1 MHASEEEVPNEPYF
15 LDPTKSFIRKKGRD
29 LTIVGFGPS
38 IINALEVSSELEK
51 IKKISCEIVDL
62 RSINPIDE
70 KTILQSVKKTKNLC
84 VIEHGW
90 PNSSVSSDII
100 SKVLSK
106 VSLKNKP
113 IQICWPNSHIP
124 TAHDLEK
131 KFYFSSEDII
141 KKILKNFK

>member
-1 MHASEEEVPNEPYF
+1 MSKMQR
-15 LDPTKSFIRKKGRD
+15 T
-29 LTIVGFGPS
+29 
-38 IINALEVSSELEK
+38 
-51 IKKISCEIVDL
+51 KKISCEVVDL

-70 KTILQSVKKTKNLC
+70 KTILQSVNKTKNLC

-100 SKVLSK
+100 SKI
-106 VSLKNKP
+106 VSRLHLDNKP

-131 KFYFSSEDII
+131 KFYFKNSDIV
-141 KKILKNFK
+141 KKIINNFK

>member
-1 MHASEEEVPNEPYF
+1 MTPHSELDSLKIFNQKAMKFNYLYF
-15 LDPTKSFIRKKGRD
+15 
-29 LTIVGFGPS
+29 
-38 IINALEVSSELEK
+38 NELEK

-106 VSLKNKP
+106 VSLKNK
-113 IQICWPNSHIP
+113 
-124 TAHDLEK
+124 
-131 KFYFSSEDII
+131 
-141 KKILKNFK
+141 FKCKVHPWI